1 MLPFFTAT
9 AYFARLSQIFSVK
22 DAKEAAGKSY
32 SREEKVDFVLKE
44 PLQCSKTQVLY
55 KGTSTVI
62 L

>member
-32 SREEKVDFVLKE
+32 SSEQKVGFFLRE
-44 PLQCSKTQVLY
+44 PLQCFKMQ
-55 KGTSTVI
+55 I